1 MMSEPSK
8 LKVEF
13 WPIEKLIPY
22 ENNSKKHPPAQVKK
36 IANSIKEF
44 GWNASPIEVDTDSV
58 IINGHG
64 RRLAALSLGLAKV
77 PVVVRSNLTNDQVR
91 AYRLADNEAAR
102 SEYDTGL
109 LADELKDLHLSGA
122 FDMSMFFDERDLTFA
137 IDELGDMNLDAFTA
151 DIQDEVEAQRQ
162 DVADKAA
169 KAKGRKF
176 PINEVLG
183 FNKVSNEHR
192 MVFSRLVAVA
202 ESVTGKAGA
211 DAVADYVQEHCL

>member
-169 KAKGRKF
+169 KAKGQVDRK
-176 PINEVLG
+176 
-183 FNKVSNEHR
+183 
-192 MVFSRLVAVA
+192 
-202 ESVTGKAGA
+202 SV
-211 DAVADYVQEHCL
+211 V